1 MLAGGCVNGKDSPRM
16 ALIMFQRSWRLPF
29 PSQVQEPGRESS
41 EFQHAGKF
49 SEMTAALSQQVL
61 AQLQLVAALGIICV
75 ILVLQSAECTRYG
88 IMAASAEISNE
99 SLGCQMGLCCE
110 VEVDANGTAEET
122 SEKHSPVM

>member
-1 MLAGGCVNGKDSPRM
+1 MVKTVQEWPLSCFRDLGGFPSHHRSRSLEEKALNSNMLA
-16 ALIMFQRSWRLPF
+16 
-29 PSQVQEPGRESS
+29 
-41 EFQHAGKF
+41 KF

-61 AQLQLVAALGIICV
+61 AQLQLVAALGIICM